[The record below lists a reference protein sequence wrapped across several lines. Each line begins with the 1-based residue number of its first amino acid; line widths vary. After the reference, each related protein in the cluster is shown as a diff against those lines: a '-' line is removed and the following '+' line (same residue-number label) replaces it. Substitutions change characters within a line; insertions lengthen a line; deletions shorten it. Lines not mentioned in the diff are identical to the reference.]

1 MITFL
6 KTMLNEQWVL
16 DSGGERYCKLLPGL
30 ASASNL
36 CHGCETHSKSK
47 NKLNVFPRLVYEV
60 AR

>member
-1 MITFL
+1 
-6 KTMLNEQWVL
+6 MLNEQWVL

-47 NKLNVFPRLVYEV
+47 NKLNVFPRFVYEV